1 VAGINVSGHMCLL
14 LNDGV
19 QRNTSMDRRE
29 RLMHDFAAIKAR
41 QQQQTWSTGDYA
53 MIGHNVMLV
62 SELLCQ
68 AVDLRASQRVLDV
81 TTGRGPRC
89 HAGAGAWARSVM
101 S

>member
-14 LNDGV
+14 LNDEV

-29 RLMHDFAAIKAR
+29 RLMPDFAAIKAR
-41 QQQQTWSTGDYA
+41 QQQTWATGDYA

-68 AVDLRASQRVLDV
+68 AVDLRAGQRVLDV
-81 TTGRGPRC
+81 DTGRGPRC

>member
-1 VAGINVSGHMCLL
+1 MCLL
-14 LNDGV
+14 LNDEV

-29 RLMHDFAAIKAR
+29 GLMPDFAAIEAR
-41 QQQQTWSTGDYA
+41 QQQTWATGDYA

-68 AVDLRASQRVLDV
+68 AVDLRAGQRVLDV
-81 TTGRGPRC
+81 ATRRGPRC

-101 S
+101 SCSGS